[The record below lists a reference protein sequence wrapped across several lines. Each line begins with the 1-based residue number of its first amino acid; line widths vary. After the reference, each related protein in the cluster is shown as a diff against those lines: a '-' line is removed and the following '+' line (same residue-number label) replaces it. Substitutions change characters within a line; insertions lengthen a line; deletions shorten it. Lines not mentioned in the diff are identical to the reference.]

1 MMICTPD
8 LYFLYCDKM
17 RPDAAILY
25 CDSLCTVMKCM
36 RPAAASVQ
44 NSKFEKKMPK
54 YLCRAHSSRQNLP
67 KSSPKA
73 TRAADSSH

>member
-1 MMICTPD
+1 MQFRNSVYFFMMICTPD

-25 CDSLCTVMKCM
+25 CDSLCTVMKYM

-44 NSKFEKKMPK
+44 NSKFEKNAQIP
-54 YLCRAHSSRQNLP
+54 LP
-67 KSSPKA
+67 GP
-73 TRAADSSH
+73 